1 MSDFGDC
8 DRTGASGRTS
18 RGAGA
23 LARSIVDFLADGT
36 AIRDVAGHSDVRSRD
51 FDLGDSRRPGRVHRG
66 VARGAATRRGLAA
79 TVTIEKWYQN
89 WRRNEAKIVE
99 RYGERWFRL
108 WSFFLAWSALIGSQG
123 SSALFMITMTKNL
136 KNDRETLPKTSKL
149 RFSRRRRFIGP
160 RAVATQQ

>member
-1 MSDFGDC
+1 M
-8 DRTGASGRTS
+8 
-18 RGAGA
+18 
-23 LARSIVDFLADGT
+23 
-36 AIRDVAGHSDVRSRD
+36 
-51 FDLGDSRRPGRVHRG
+51 
-66 VARGAATRRGLAA
+66 
-79 TVTIEKWYQN
+79 TIEKWYQN